1 MINLNSLTKNIKDGF
16 KAPTGD
22 SNRETP
28 TKGALR
34 FNTETG
40 KPEIYAKGRG
50 WRRASVSEISAI
62 YTHDN
67 LVAFYD
73 ASNADTTGD
82 TSDQYYSDVELL
94 LHMNGTDGS
103 TTFTDSSSSNRSASN
118 SGASIETEQF
128 KFGGSSAYFDGNDYL
143 SYSSFPNFGSTD
155 FTIETWFYRTGG
167 GYLPVI
173 TKTDENSPNGNLGW
187 RISVR
192 SDNAKIDFR
201 GSSNGGSPSD
211 SAVLLQ
217 SSTITTTNTWYH
229 VAVTWDGSTYRLFVD
244 GTLEASDASST
255 AIYNTAEKLRIGTSW
270 NNGSTWGA
278 FEGYIDESRITIGTA
293 RYTADFTPQTRE
305 FYPGTGI
312 TDITSNSIDMV
323 SRNPSNISLNL
334 TEPKSYDFVKGTGG
348 SQGIIS
354 SVNNSS
360 LPLLSS
366 DYTISAWVFIN
377 SEFTSLNNRVNILSF
392 GLSQND
398 MVTFNKIRSGI
409 GNNVFAQVSNGGIS
423 NYVDLNLI
431 NSSNDTNQWLQ
442 LVFTRSGNDVKFY
455 INASLIDSGSFP
467 GSGSGSTS
475 QTELILG
482 SGYDAPIY
490 GNIYSLGGKISL
502 AKVYDSAL
510 SQADI
515 TSEFNYHKST
525 FGL

>member
-103 TTFTDSSSSNRSASN
+103 TTFADSSNVSNIISRSGTVNVSTDE
-118 SGASIETEQF
+118 S
-128 KFGGSSAYFDGNDYL
+128 KFGGSSAYFSGGRLDFSDISVANL
-143 SYSSFPNFGSTD
+143 SNESAY
-155 FTIETWFYRTGG
+155 TIEGWFYQTVSSSKTVNFYNKDTQAGVSIASWQLG
-167 GYLPVI
+167 L
-173 TKTDENSPNGNLGW
+173 KTDKTIEFAIRSGATLLSTNSTSLNTWNHFAVTRSSGTIRLFLNGNLE
-187 RISVR
+187 
-192 SDNAKIDFR
+192 
-201 GSSNGGSPSD
+201 
-211 SAVLLQ
+211 
-217 SSTITTTNTWYH
+217 SSTTSGINITDRNNCFNIGQVPGFDSGHDFY
-229 VAVTWDGSTYRLFVD
+229 GY
-244 GTLEASDASST
+244 LE
-255 AIYNTAEKLRIGTSW
+255 E
-270 NNGSTWGA
+270 
-278 FEGYIDESRITIGTA
+278 FRITKGVA

-377 SEFTSLNNRVNILSF
+377 SEFASLNNRVNILSF

-398 MVTFNKIRSGI
+398 MVTFSKKRSGL
-409 GNNVFAQVSNGGIS
+409 GNCVFAQVSNGGIS
-423 NYVDLNLI
+423 NYVDI
-431 NSSNDTNQWLQ
+431 NFSSSSNDTNQWLQ

-455 INASLIDSGSFP
+455 INGTLADSGSFP

-482 SGYDAPIY
+482 SGYDASVY
-490 GNIYSLGGKISL
+490 GNVYSLGGKISL

>member
-82 TSDQYYSDVELL
+82 TSDQYYSDVSLL

-103 TTFTDSSSSNRSASN
+103 TTFTDSSNGGHTASVN
-118 SGASIETEQF
+118 GGAVISTDQS
-128 KFGGSSAYFDGNDYL
+128 KFGGSSYEGNGSNSYL
-143 SYSSFPNFGSTD
+143 SYAASSDFDFGTEDFTVEHWFYLNSASDSGAMIDAWHGSSASGGWQTYYRSASTDLRFYLKSGST
-155 FTIETWFYRTGG
+155 TKIISTG
-167 GYLPVI
+167 
-173 TKTDENSPNGNLGW
+173 
-187 RISVR
+187 SV
-192 SDNAKIDFR
+192 
-201 GSSNGGSPSD
+201 
-211 SAVLLQ
+211 SA
-217 SSTITTTNTWYH
+217 NTWYH
-229 VAVTWDGSTYRLFVD
+229 IAVTRESGTVKIYLDGVLKDSVSDSGNVGFSD
-244 GTLEASDASST
+244 KTLSIGRQTDSSSG
-255 AIYNTAEKLRIGTSW
+255 IL
-270 NNGSTWGA
+270 NG
-278 FEGYIDESRITIGTA
+278 YLDEVRITKGVA

-377 SEFTSLNNRVNILSF
+377 SEFASLNNRVNILSF

-442 LVFTRSGNDVKFY
+442 LVFTRSGNDIKFY

-510 SQADI
+510 SEADV

>member
-73 ASNADTTGD
+73 ASNTDTTGD
-82 TSDQYYSDVELL
+82 TSDQYYNDVSLL

-103 TTFTDSSSSNRSASN
+103 TTFTDSSSGNRTVTGNGNAAIS
-118 SGASIETEQF
+118 TDQF
-128 KFGGSSAYFDGNDYL
+128 KFGGSSYEGDGSGDYLAVPYSADMYMDSGDFTWEGWIRLNDLGSNSFITYYKNTGNKYESVQFTFHHVGGLRYIRANNSGGNDVIIDSGL
-143 SYSSFPNFGSTD
+143 SGWSTD
-155 FTIETWFYRTGG
+155 
-167 GYLPVI
+167 
-173 TKTDENSPNGNLGW
+173 
-187 RISVR
+187 
-192 SDNAKIDFR
+192 
-201 GSSNGGSPSD
+201 
-211 SAVLLQ
+211 
-217 SSTITTTNTWYH
+217 TWYH
-229 VAVTWDGSTYRLFVD
+229 VAAVRSNNTITLYRDGVSLTSGTETANINPSSNNSVWLF
-244 GTLEASDASST
+244 SKPWS
-255 AIYNTAEKLRIGTSW
+255 
-270 NNGSTWGA
+270 NGSD
-278 FEGYIDESRITIGTA
+278 FDGYADEWRITKGVA

-348 SQGIIS
+348 SQGVIS

-377 SEFTSLNNRVNILSF
+377 S
-392 GLSQND
+392 
-398 MVTFNKIRSGI
+398 
-409 GNNVFAQVSNGGIS
+409 
-423 NYVDLNLI
+423 
-431 NSSNDTNQWLQ
+431 
-442 LVFTRSGNDVKFY
+442 
-455 INASLIDSGSFP
+455 
-467 GSGSGSTS
+467 
-475 QTELILG
+475 
-482 SGYDAPIY
+482 
-490 GNIYSLGGKISL
+490 
-502 AKVYDSAL
+502 
-510 SQADI
+510 
-515 TSEFNYHKST
+515 
-525 FGL
+525 